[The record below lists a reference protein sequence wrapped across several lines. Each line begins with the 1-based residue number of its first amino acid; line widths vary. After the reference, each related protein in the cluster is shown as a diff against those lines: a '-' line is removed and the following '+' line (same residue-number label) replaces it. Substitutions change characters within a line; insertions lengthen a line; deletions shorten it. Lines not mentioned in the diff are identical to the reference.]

1 MAFGLVLIIY
11 CMDVCLGKSGVVREW
26 TLMTSFVTICLTCSF
41 ISVSGDLWPQI
52 RCLSRT
58 IVLGRTPASRA
69 KHDVIVGLNYLLVSR
84 RFTCFIYLHCIMYD
98 MWSFFFGVVPQA
110 LHVCCRRDC
119 RSGLVLFVRLFDL
132 YRFPTSREFTGIE
145 THRLVN
151 GSCCGFVR
159 LKRSKKYV

>member
-11 CMDVCLGKSGVVREW
+11 CMDVCLWGKSGVVREW

-41 ISVSGDLWPQI
+41 SSVSGDLWPQI

-58 IVLGRTPASRA
+58 IVRPPLYYATYSVGRTPASRA
-69 KHDVIVGLNYLLVSR
+69 NGVIVGLIYLLVSR
-84 RFTCFIYLHCIMYD
+84 RFTCFIYLRCIMYD

-110 LHVCCRRDC
+110 LHVCCRQNC

-132 YRFPTSREFTGIE
+132 YRFPTSPVE
-145 THRLVN
+145 
-151 GSCCGFVR
+151 
-159 LKRSKKYV
+159 